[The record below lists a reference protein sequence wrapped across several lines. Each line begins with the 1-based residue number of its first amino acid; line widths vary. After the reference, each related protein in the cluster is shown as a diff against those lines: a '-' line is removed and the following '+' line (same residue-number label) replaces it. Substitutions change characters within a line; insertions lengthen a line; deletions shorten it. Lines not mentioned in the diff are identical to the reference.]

1 MRRLVLFLILVV
13 GIGNLV
19 GCSGYRII
27 GINKDGTVN
36 DKAVR
41 INPWE
46 RPIIVSTDKQG
57 NTVVIDASR
66 PGENYVITEDSAG
79 NFVNKGATSYGEYG
93 YGYGNSGRYYRNNYN
108 SRYYRNGYGRCYGE
122 SMHTFDPN
130 APHRR

>member
-19 GCSGYRII
+19 GCSSYRII
-27 GINKDGTVN
+27 GINEDGTIE

-41 INPWE
+41 IGAWE

-79 NFVNKGATSYGEYG
+79 NFVNKGATSYGG
-93 YGYGNSGRYYRNNYN
+93 YGYYNHGYHNQGYHGYRYP
-108 SRYYRNGYGRCYGE
+108 YGE
-122 SMHTFDPN
+122 SIHTFNPN
-130 APHRR
+130 APRKW